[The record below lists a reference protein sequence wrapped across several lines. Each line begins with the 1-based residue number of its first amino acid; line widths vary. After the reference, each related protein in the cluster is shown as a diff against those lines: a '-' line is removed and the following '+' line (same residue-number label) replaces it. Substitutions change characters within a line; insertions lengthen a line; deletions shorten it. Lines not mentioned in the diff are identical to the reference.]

1 MQSRE
6 GLFAEVTSQQAI
18 EYTTMASFVFAHFM
32 NRIMDGIVAQL
43 FSQGSD
49 FFLASASALFC
60 SSSHFQVLLGAVG
73 NDFAQQFSELGS
85 VFCFFKSDAFISF
98 CNFRIAFTIGYT
110 GHTQL
115 HTKFGA

>member
-1 MQSRE
+1 MQSGE
-6 GLFAEVTSQQAI
+6 SLFAEVTSQQAI

-49 FFLASASALFC
+49 FFLASASALYFLC
-60 SSSHFQVLLGAVG
+60 SSHFQVLLGAVG

-85 VFCFFKSDAFISF
+85 VFWRKKAM
-98 CNFRIAFTIGYT
+98 R
-110 GHTQL
+110 L
-115 HTKFGA
+115 